1 MPLRASPRPRPM
13 SLAEN
18 DPSPEKIVC
27 ANWPTKLALAP
38 SAAGNLPLN
47 RPVAASI
54 EGRLPPLTSTPRPST
69 EGVNVAVLC
78 RLLAGATGMI
88 GLVLRGDSMLD
99 GPDWNELMSNAVT
112 E

>member
-1 MPLRASPRPRPM
+1 M

-18 DPSPEKIVC
+18 DPWPEKMVC
-27 ANWPTKLALAP
+27 ANWPTKLAVAP

-47 RPVAASI
+47 RPVVASS
-54 EGRLPPLTSTPRPST
+54 EGGPLVLTATPRPWT
-69 EGVNVAVLC
+69 EGVNVAALC